1 MILIIGNIHCLWN
14 AGQRLDWEQQ
24 CRDGPCSPVSLTLS
38 SPHLLRIPLHKG
50 KSLRNTL
57 KEHGLLEDFLRSHQ
71 SEFTEKG
78 FSTGMVA
85 SEPLTNYLDVSVSAG
100 LLRDGFSCS

>member
-1 MILIIGNIHCLWN
+1 MWGWSVQPSL
-14 AGQRLDWEQQ
+14 
-24 CRDGPCSPVSLTLS
+24 SLTS
-38 SPHLLRIPLHKG
+38 SHLLRIPLHKG

-57 KEHGLLEDFLRSHQ
+57 KERGLLEDFLRTHQ

-78 FSTGMVA
+78 FGTGIVA

-100 LLRDGFSCS
+100 LPRDGFSCS

>member
-1 MILIIGNIHCLWN
+1 MLARDRVGNEC
-14 AGQRLDWEQQ
+14 G
-24 CRDGPCSPVSLTLS
+24 DGLLSPVFFLIVT

-57 KEHGLLEDFLRSHQ
+57 KEQGLLEDFLRRHQ
-71 SEFTEKG
+71 YEFSEKNSDIG
-78 FSTGMVA
+78 VVA

-100 LLRDGFSCS
+100 LLRHEF